1 METMPLASSEAVIS
15 ETFPKACGPSIVRSP
30 ARGPTGRGISLIA
43 AIMTSKGD
51 LVQRNCIRSRSS
63 ISRSRWWLSNQ
74 SRRSPSRCRR
84 SGISGDEAIPTWR
97 SATSGRVRAMSA
109 HTSMCD
115 ASGAG
120 TKQWALLFR
129 DYMRAHVEEHAPY
142 VALKRALAERY
153 RNDRAAYT
161 DGKKDH
167 LWAVIRRANGWAADV
182 GWLPPP
188 SDA

>member
-1 METMPLASSEAVIS
+1 MVAFEPIETITEPLQEIGYIWRRGNSGLAKRYFRE
-15 ETFPKACGPSIVRSP
+15 SP
-30 ARGPTGRGISLIA
+30 AT
-43 AIMTSKGD
+43 
-51 LVQRNCIRSRSS
+51 
-63 ISRSRWWLSNQ
+63 
-74 SRRSPSRCRR
+74 
-84 SGISGDEAIPTWR
+84 
-97 SATSGRVRAMSA
+97 SA

-120 TKQWALLFR
+120 TKQRALLFR